1 MLTFLKNPVDMKLMV
16 EAGVLETVCV
26 LLALP
31 LEWSGVLAGEGGAR
45 SRKPNERLEG
55 RGENQR

>member
-1 MLTFLKNPVDMKLMV
+1 MKLIV
-16 EAGVLETVCV
+16 EAGALETVCD

-31 LEWSGVLAGEGGAR
+31 LEWSGALAGEGGAR

-55 RGENQR
+55 GKEDNQP